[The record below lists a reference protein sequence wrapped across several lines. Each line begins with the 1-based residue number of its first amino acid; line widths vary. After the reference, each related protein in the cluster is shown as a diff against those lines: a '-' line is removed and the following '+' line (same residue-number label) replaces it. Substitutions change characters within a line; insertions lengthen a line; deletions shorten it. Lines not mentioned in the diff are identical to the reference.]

1 MSDGGLLLLLL
12 LLLYFIRNYFKEYEF
27 QHKNFNEGRK
37 ILFWHLMKKRW
48 YSSVV
53 LLLRFRNPLTCCSP
67 SVNNNDNNNS
77 CLYWHFENFN
87 VYIYLVK
94 VTLFYQQYNKV
105 YIRRI
110 LDAIHITVEAS
121 SNTTNFLS
129 YACICYYNRIIIHN
143 LSMILHN
150 RISF

>member
-1 MSDGGLLLLLL
+1 MILKNMS
-12 LLLYFIRNYFKEYEF
+12 
-27 QHKNFNEGRK
+27 FNIKTSMKAKKYCFG
-37 ILFWHLMKKRW
+37 IIMKKRW

-53 LLLRFRNPLTCCSP
+53 LLLRFRKPLTCCGP
-67 SVNNNDNNNS
+67 SVNNNDNNNN